1 MRFLVLS
8 ILAVTVILTLFLGFS
23 AFLRARRK
31 GRYYALSMLFLG
43 ASTYAAFYLAEL
55 LQTTMAG
62 ILICLP
68 FEYLGVAILT
78 VSMYFVIRDFRGAE
92 PAPAY
97 LVWIVAIVP
106 VLSIALAATVSWN
119 GLLYLDLAID
129 SLDGL
134 SVLRFHEG
142 IWFYVNLAFTY
153 LVYIYGLVVYLRALF
168 LGSGIRR
175 AQAGFML
182 AGNLLPMLAH
192 LAYLTGLSSFRI
204 DIFPVAF
211 ALGGVLYALGFF
223 RYRLFDIRP
232 IARDKVFEEMLEAAL
247 IVDEEGMLIDYNK
260 AARAIFPLLDEP
272 GAPPSLTT
280 LSKSHPGILELVRD
294 KKPSDT
300 LSIVSEGGEALSF
313 ETQCSQLV
321 HGNLRWKATLILLR
335 DISERVMLYERLKD
349 LASRDTL
356 TGVANR
362 RFFYEHAD
370 MELDRARRHG
380 RPIGFGI
387 MDMNGFKN
395 INDTYGHQ
403 AGDDALRLVTRLC
416 VDTLRSCDVMGRI
429 GGDEF
434 AFILPECDEAGA
446 MAAINKLR
454 TVVGSATFSVRN
466 DTLLLSAAFGA
477 IGSAGPVHPD
487 LEMLLASADARMY
500 ADKQS
505 RSQG

>member
-1 MRFLVLS
+1 
-8 ILAVTVILTLFLGFS
+8 
-23 AFLRARRK
+23 
-31 GRYYALSMLFLG
+31 ML
-43 ASTYAAFYLAEL
+43 
-55 LQTTMAG
+55 
-62 ILICLP
+62 
-68 FEYLGVAILT
+68 
-78 VSMYFVIRDFRGAE
+78 
-92 PAPAY
+92 
-97 LVWIVAIVP
+97 
-106 VLSIALAATVSWN
+106 
-119 GLLYLDLAID
+119 
-129 SLDGL
+129 
-134 SVLRFHEG
+134 
-142 IWFYVNLAFTY
+142 
-153 LVYIYGLVVYLRALF
+153 
-168 LGSGIRR
+168 
-175 AQAGFML
+175 
-182 AGNLLPMLAH
+182 
-192 LAYLTGLSSFRI
+192 
-204 DIFPVAF
+204 
-211 ALGGVLYALGFF
+211 
-223 RYRLFDIRP
+223 
-232 IARDKVFEEMLEAAL
+232 
-247 IVDEEGMLIDYNK
+247 
-260 AARAIFPLLDEP
+260 
-272 GAPPSLTT
+272 
-280 LSKSHPGILELVRD
+280 RD

-300 LSIVSEGGEALSF
+300 LSIVSEEGEALSF